1 MRSSWT
7 SSIDGWRWWRTIV
20 KLNITDLDVE
30 PDWVGIDT
38 QLTKEICRR
47 QPHLDPVVVYKLV
60 SDLHYEYFL

>member
-1 MRSSWT
+1 M
-7 SSIDGWRWWRTIV
+7 